1 MSEIKAEPN
10 VQTGEKLVKLT
21 SGHWAL
27 FKDPNT
33 LRVKDRKRV
42 FKNADN
48 QEGIMQALSLV
59 DGILAI
65 LIKEWSYDT
74 PVPSIKIS
82 VLDELSMADYDTL
95 SVEAGEAQKILFPKL
110 AETDETK
117 ADVDSPFGE
126 SND

>member
-1 MSEIKAEPN
+1 MSEIKEEPT
-10 VQTGEKLVKLT
+10 VQSGEKLVKLT
-21 SGHWAL
+21 GGHWAL

-33 LRVKDRKRV
+33 LRVKDRKKV

-65 LIKEWSYDT
+65 LIKDWSVGAVL
-74 PVPSIKIS
+74 PMVKIS

-110 AETDETK
+110 QETEETLED
-117 ADVDSPFGE
+117 ADSPFGK